1 MVVKTRNSL
10 RLTKPTAF
18 SIFPLKKLASP
29 SKLSTLPA
37 PLVELWKKPRSLNTL
52 PHSGRLQSGRG

>member
-18 SIFPLKKLASP
+18 SIFPLQKKLASP

-37 PLVELWKKPRSLNTL
+37 PLVELWKKPAV
-52 PHSGRLQSGRG
+52 